1 REEIERDI
9 QEIKEYINK
18 MTERERLEQKLK
30 YIPSEIMKEREQQQE
45 LTQYIDRLEKENN
58 YLKEHL
64 ENFPKPG
71 NFTKLIRSIT
81 GKKDEEEIS
90 MRYSRNDI
98 IQKMIVNTKENAG

>member
-1 REEIERDI
+1 EEVKYLREEIERDT
-9 QEIKEYINK
+9 QEVQEYINETTK
-18 MTERERLEQKLK
+18 HERLEQKLK
-30 YIPSEIMKEREQQQE
+30 YIPPEIMKEREQQQE

-58 YLKEHL
+58 YLKERL

-90 MRYSRNDI
+90 IRNNRDDI
-98 IQKMIVNTKENAG
+98 L